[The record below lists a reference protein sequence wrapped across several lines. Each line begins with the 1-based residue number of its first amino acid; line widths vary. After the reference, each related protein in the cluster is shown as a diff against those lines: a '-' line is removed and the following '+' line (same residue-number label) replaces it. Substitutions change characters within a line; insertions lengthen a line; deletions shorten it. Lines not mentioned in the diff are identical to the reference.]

1 MLGAGQASTAE
12 THYQPAPGAAEAIVM
27 DAMTQELSEK
37 EQKHPDDHLLN
48 AASIG
53 DTRTVR
59 LLLASGADEHAKDDL
74 ALRLAAENGYTEIV
88 QALLAAG
95 ADVHAQDDDAL
106 CEATLDGHTETVR
119 TLLAAGADVHAGDD
133 YALRWA
139 ATFGHTEIVQLL
151 VRHIFAPDSWR
162 GNSRAEIEG
171 LGDALYN
178 KIKDMNPPDPIRPED
193 LRTAGTILL
202 DCALTCWEQIRPPPP
217 PGFKISSSPALPRPL

>member
-1 MLGAGQASTAE
+1 MFAYGRHDPRRYRPHMLGAGQASTAE

-106 CEATLDGHTETVR
+106 CEATLDGHTE
-119 TLLAAGADVHAGDD
+119 
-133 YALRWA
+133 
-139 ATFGHTEIVQLL
+139 IVQLL